1 MSKTIAD
8 IAGTKDN
15 YYDRTE
21 QFAKDGWTFDK
32 QLYIAGRILQAAE
45 LNEMQATTQSQL
57 KSVADALFKDGDIV
71 RDCSAIIE
79 NLVATIASG
88 AIYLRGQVRG
98 VPDGRV
104 TVPATG
110 TSILGIWLVPA
121 VITSADYGLLVDPAA
136 GNRGFN
142 EQGAYRLTLTPQ
154 WGLATDNIQDA
165 EFFPVYYV
173 DDGQLRAKEP
183 PPNLDAVTQAIARYD
198 VDSNGSNYII
208 NGMRVTRLEDGNN
221 AQGIPCQFFSV
232 DAGRARVNGFGIA
245 QNSARRVEFP
255 KDIPLTEVQS
265 DPYALKTVNG
275 VQRIDVR
282 YSPLDTIKSL
292 LVQKA
297 ETITMTRQAGG
308 ISDKFSSNTNV
319 QVIVKVYAG
328 ATVYVAGTD
337 FNFDPNNGSIDW
349 IGTKIPADRG
359 TYSVDCY
366 HWVSMQPVSQ
376 DEEGFVVTGGVEA
389 TSTNPT
395 TVRVTYTFR
404 LPRIDR
410 LVVNEEG
417 QFIWI
422 KGIASELNPASPPV
436 PNSVLSICQIYQDW
450 KAQVAT
456 GTGGIIQPDSTSIM
470 NDGVRMVSMS
480 TLEAMNNRLDDITD
494 MIAQV
499 NLVADINVRDAGI
512 KKGLFVDPFTNN
524 SQRDSGVTQELAIAG
539 NCLQLPIAATVLEPT
554 PASGAT
560 GVTDIVSCPFTDD
573 IILSNT
579 ARTTSMK
586 VNPYM
591 AFDPPFP
598 GSAVL
603 TPQVDRWVDTNTVWV
618 APQTRYFVTTVYAP
632 WSTQYGMHM
641 TQNYTTGQN
650 TVNELAS
657 SSTADAEYLRELD
670 VHFTVSGFLAQEEV
684 VMTFDG
690 ISLPVT
696 P

>member
-110 TSILGIWLVPA
+110 TSILGIWLVPS
-121 VITSADYGLLVDPAA
+121 VITKDDYPLLVDPAA
-136 GNRGFN
+136 GTRAFN
-142 EQGAYRLTLTPQ
+142 EQGAYRLALTPQ

-208 NGMRVTRLEDGNN
+208 SGMRVSRLPDDAGNQVYN
-221 AQGIPCQFFSV
+221 V
-232 DAGRARVNGFGIA
+232 DSGRARVNGFGIA
-245 QNSARRVEFP
+245 QNSARRVTFP
-255 KDIPLTEVQS
+255 IDLPLNSVKEEKK
-265 DPYALKTVNG
+265 PANAVNG
-275 VQRIDVR
+275 VQRINVT
-282 YSPLDTIKSL
+282 YAPLNQVNSL
-292 LVQKA
+292 QVQR
-297 ETITMTRQAGG
+297 TFTVPMTRARGG
-308 ISDKFSSNTNV
+308 LAIDGFLSTNDV
-319 QVIVKVYAG
+319 EVVVKVYDASK
-328 ATVYVAGTD
+328 VYVDGTD
-337 FNFDPNNGSIDW
+337 YQFSSGAKTLTW
-349 IGTKIPADRG
+349 L
-359 TYSVDCY
+359 
-366 HWVSMQPVSQ
+366 
-376 DEEGFVVTGGVEA
+376 TGGTSPNPGADYSADVYQWEDDTPLNQDDKGFEVTKAVEA
-389 TSTNPT
+389 TPANPF
-395 TVRVTYTFR
+395 TVRVGYTFR
-404 LPRIDR
+404 IPRIDR
-410 LVVNEEG
+410 LVVNEDG
-417 QFIWI
+417 AFTWI
-422 KGIASELNPASPPV
+422 KGIPSEINPVAPPV
-436 PNSVLSICQIYQDW
+436 PNNVLSI
-450 KAQVAT
+450 AQVYQAWSSNLAQT
-456 GTGGIIQPDSTSIM
+456 YVI

-480 TLEAMNNRLDDITD
+480 TLEAMNSRLDNITD

-499 NLVADINVRDAGI
+499 NLISDINVRDAGI

-524 SQRDSGVTQELAIAG
+524 SQRDQVMPGELAIAG
-539 NCLQLPIAATVLEPT
+539 NCLQLPIKATPLT
-554 PASGAT
+554 PVPAPGAT
-560 GVTDIVSCPFTDD
+560 GVVQVESCDVASEELV
-573 IILSNT
+573 LSNT
-579 ARTTSMK
+579 ARTTDMA

-598 GSAVL
+598 GSAVI
-603 TPQVDRWVDTNTVWV
+603 TPQVDRWVDTQTSWA
-618 APQTRYFVTTVYAP
+618 APETRYFVTTVYAP
-632 WSTQYGMHM
+632 WSTQWGMHL
-641 TQNYTTGQN
+641 TGNYTTGQN

-657 SSTADAEYLRELD
+657 SATADAEFLRPIE
-670 VHFTVSGFLAQEEV
+670 VHFTVTGFLPNEEV
-684 VMTFDG
+684 VATFDS
-690 ISLPVT
+690 IPVT
-696 P
+696 LTP